1 MLMDDVR
8 AASLAGAIET
18 FPFSYSANFPI
29 AVLVAGANIP
39 LPVGI
44 DNDSDFVVR
53 QSMYSAWTAAGVLAP
68 APDLLVSLFDN
79 ASGRNWQNQP
89 QHVINV
95 LGTGQLP
102 YLWPE
107 AALLKGGA
115 TFTVTINNIDAVA
128 MRVYVTFSGIK
139 ICSKSGYW
147 RN

>member
-8 AASLAGAIET
+8 AASMAGAIET

-29 AVLVAGANIP
+29 AVLVVGAV
-39 LPVGI
+39 LPVPIGI

-68 APDLLVSLFDN
+68 APDLLVQFFDN

-89 QHVINV
+89 QHVMNV

-102 YLWPE
+102 FLWPE
-107 AALLKGGA
+107 AALVKGGA
-115 TFTVTINNIDAVA
+115 TLTVTISNIDAVA
-128 MRVYVTFSGIK
+128 MLVRVTLSGVK
-139 ICSKSGYW
+139 IYSKSGYW
-147 RN
+147 RA